1 MLKRIICFVLTLAFV
16 SLAACTSEK
25 GNEISKASSDTA
37 ETTAIDGTTS
47 TYDTEKTNS
56 SVSEKENVTKAP
68 VSEKAASDTA
78 KSQESTARTE
88 KSTAAVTKMNKTE
101 VTKVN
106 VPSETKNN
114 VTVPEKSQG
123 MSILS
128 KTSPVAR
135 GKQASITIMG
145 TPNKE
150 FTASFCTKGLK
161 NEIKLSEQIKTD
173 SVGIATLV
181 FTVPSS
187 CELGNNMLTVKETG
201 TSNYLQTC
209 ITVF

>member
-1 MLKRIICFVLTLAFV
+1 MLKRILCFVLVFAFLG
-16 SLAACTSEK
+16 LAACTSEED
-25 GNEISKASSDTA
+25 NEISKASSA
-37 ETTAIDGTTS
+37 PVQTTAAGGTVSSEDIT
-47 TYDTEKTNS
+47 KTKS
-56 SVSEKENVTKAP
+56 PVTDAPEKESVTKAP
-68 VSEKAASDTA
+68 ISEKATSETA
-78 KSQESTARTE
+78 KSEESTARIE
-88 KSTAAVTKMNKTE
+88 KSTAAVTK
-101 VTKVN
+101 VTKIN

-123 MSILS
+123 ISILS

-161 NEIKLSEQIKTD
+161 NETKLSEQIKTD

-201 TSNYLQTC
+201 TNNYLQTC
-209 ITVF
+209 IAVF

>member
-1 MLKRIICFVLTLAFV
+1 MLVFAFL
-16 SLAACTSEK
+16 SLAACANKNDT
-25 GNEISKASSDTA
+25 EISKVSSADVQATAADNTVSTDDTTKA
-37 ETTAIDGTTS
+37 KSPVTS
-47 TYDTEKTNS
+47 VFEKGS
-56 SVSEKENVTKAP
+56 VTKTP
-68 VSEKAASDTA
+68 VSEKAASETV
-78 KSQESTARTE
+78 KFEETTARIE
-88 KSTAAVTKMNKTE
+88 KSTAAVTK
-101 VTKVN
+101 VTKIN
-106 VPSETKNN
+106 VPSEAKNN

-123 MSILS
+123 ISILS
-128 KTSPVAR
+128 KTTPVAR

-161 NEIKLSEQIKTD
+161 SETKLSQQIKTD
-173 SVGIATLV
+173 SVGIATLT

-201 TSNYLQTC
+201 TNNYLQTC